1 MQYLIIVIDHVVI
14 KFKLR
19 KLTLIRQMVYS
30 LLSLDQRVLF
40 KSGT

>member
-1 MQYLIIVIDHVVI
+1 MQYLIIVIDHVII

-30 LLSLDQRVLF
+30 LLSLDQ
-40 KSGT
+40 S